1 MVCDK
6 FVEIA
11 VGHPGNRGVVIPL
24 PDLPKYITKNQALFR
39 SYYTFDAELV
49 EHFKVRKTIKNYH
62 GKFYLDRIIFDIDRG
77 SNSDE
82 QCLDDAKE
90 FLGKLIEILEEA
102 KIEEVETYIQSWFS
116 GRGYHF
122 VIPDI
127 FLFEPS
133 NKLPEIAKKTISHYF
148 PEADNIYDGARLI
161 RVGQTVNEK
170 SGLFK
175 VPLDLGEIM
184 NGTPEE
190 LMGYAKSQ
198 RLDYTPVPLL
208 EPIALLDI
216 MIPEKEEKQDVTVH
230 DLNPTSIATCIQK
243 MYEEGDTKGSRH
255 IKMLR
260 MASYYMRHGFPIE
273 ASKLVLSDWAC
284 SLDAAESFRLVDD
297 TYRQRYRYGCF
308 DNIMDKYCDSKCIYY
323 PMKQQRQDMLM
334 PVMNAKDMEVK
345 YMEKLRNID
354 DKPRINLADIYAM
367 SDYWLNPGELVIV
380 LGNTGMGKTAWVQNV
395 AVDTDARILWLS
407 LEMPVDLMYRRF
419 IQIAKGKTKGE
430 VDEYYDANENT
441 WSKSIEHIHCLTIP
455 PKIEQIRKLVAEI
468 EPALLII
475 DTIDGIRVSKYIH
488 DSMFKIDEIINE
500 VREIATSQQIIVI
513 GISHTTKGDSRLA
526 ELDEHSGKHSSSI
539 AQKADTVIAVEGL
552 RNSITRMIRSKKTR
566 DGEPFSVTCNFF
578 PETFRFI
585 QEIK

>member
-11 VGHPGNRGVVIPL
+11 IGHPGNRGVVIPL
-24 PDLPKYITKNQALFR
+24 PELPKYISKEQALFR
-39 SYYTFDAELV
+39 SYYTFDEELV

-62 GKFYLDRIIFDIDRG
+62 GKFYIDRIIFDIDRG
-77 SNSDE
+77 TNSDL

-90 FLGKLIEILEEA
+90 FLGKLIETLEEV
-102 KIEEVETYIQSWFS
+102 KVENIEDYIQCWFS

-122 VIPDI
+122 VIPNV
-127 FLFEPS
+127 FGFEPS
-133 NKLPEIAKKTISHYF
+133 NKLPEIVKTTISHYF

-161 RVGQTVNEK
+161 RVGQTINEK
-170 SGLFK
+170 SKLYK
-175 VPLDLGEIM
+175 VPLDIGEVM
-184 NGTPEE
+184 NGTSEE
-190 LMGYAKSQ
+190 IMGIAKTQ
-198 RLDYTPVPLL
+198 RIDFSPIPLL
-208 EPIALLDI
+208 GPEALLDI
-216 MIPEKEEKQDVTVH
+216 YHPEKAKENEVVVH
-230 DLNPTSIATCIQK
+230 DLNPSAIATCIQN
-243 MYEEGDTKGSRH
+243 MYALGDTKGSRH
-255 IKMLR
+255 IRILR

-273 ASKLVLSDWAC
+273 ASKLVLSQWAQ
-284 SLDAAESFRLVDD
+284 SLDSSEVNRLVDD

-334 PVMNAKDMEVK
+334 PVMNSRDMEVK
-345 YMEKLRNID
+345 YLEKLINIED
-354 DKPRINLADIYAM
+354 RPRINLADIYAM
-367 SDYWLNPGELVIV
+367 SDYWLNPGELIIV
-380 LGNTGMGKTAWVQNV
+380 LGNTGMGKTAWVQNI

-419 IQIAKGKTKGE
+419 IQIAKGKTKKE
-430 VDEYYDANENT
+430 VEAHYETTDNT
-441 WSKSIEHIHCLTIP
+441 WSKSIEHITCLTIP
-455 PKIEQIRKLVAEI
+455 PKIDQIRRLVAEV
-468 EPALLII
+468 EPAMLIV

-500 VREIATSQQIIVI
+500 TREIATSQQIIVL
-513 GISHTTKGDSRLA
+513 GISHTTKGDSRLS

-539 AQKADTVIAVEGL
+539 AQKADTVIAVEGV

-566 DGEPFSVTCNFF
+566 DGEPFSVNCNFF

-585 QEIK
+585 QEI